1 MSEQKTFKVTIDNI
15 TIDVPA
21 GTTILNA
28 ARMVGGEVAPPA
40 MCYYTH
46 LKDSGGKCRT
56 CLVEIAAGSTAD
68 PRPMP
73 KLVASCR
80 TNVMDGMVVKNIT
93 SEKVLDA
100 RKGVVEFL
108 LINHPLDCPICDQ
121 AGECYLQDLSYAHGA
136 VQTRYE
142 FKRRTFV
149 REDIGQYI
157 QLHMTR
163 CILCYRCV
171 YVADQLTNNRVHGIL
186 DRGDQSDI
194 STYISKAIDNDF
206 SGNMI
211 DVCPVGALTD
221 RTFRF
226 KNRVWFLKPMDAH
239 RDCDKCCGKVTL
251 WNRGDEVYRITSR
264 KDQWNEVQMIDGKP
278 AWICNTCR
286 FDKKHTS
293 DWVIEGPT
301 KIDRHSVISQGHYV
315 GSVGTVKPPDPLQKV
330 LQGRKPHLLLD
341 IHDQSEVN
349 TGEVHLSEIEGPSV
363 FETFNGDPHASGH
376 NVTDVK
382 IGVSTNEKGTDSTN
396 PNTP

>member
-1 MSEQKTFKVTIDNI
+1 MADEQKLFKVTIDNI

-28 ARMVGGEVAPPA
+28 ARMIGQEVAPPA
-40 MCYYTH
+40 MCYYSK

-56 CLVEIAAGSTAD
+56 CLVEVAAGSTAD

-93 SEKVLDA
+93 SEKTLDA

-121 AGECYLQDLSYAHGA
+121 AGECYLQDLSYEHGV

-149 REDIGQYI
+149 REDIGPYI

-206 SGNMI
+206 SGNVI

-251 WNRGDEVYRITSR
+251 WNRGDEVYRVTTR
-264 KDQWNEVQMIDGKP
+264 KDQWGEVQNDENGKP
-278 AWICNTCR
+278 MWICNTCR
-286 FDKKHTS
+286 FDKKQTS
-293 DWVIEGPT
+293 DWVIEKPT
-301 KIDRHSVISQGHYV
+301 SINRHSVISANHYQ
-315 GSVGTVKPPDPLQKV
+315 VKVMPHDPLDK
-330 LQGRKPHLLLD
+330 LLNGRSPLLLMD
-341 IHDQSEVN
+341 IHEESKVN
-349 TGEVHLSEIEGPSV
+349 QQDVHLDELFGPATGK
-363 FETFNGDPHASGH
+363 TFNGEPFATGH
-376 NVTDVK
+376 NVIDIK
-382 IGVSTNEKGTDSTN
+382 EGAGVNTHGTDSTN
-396 PNTP
+396 PDTH